1 MRNKI
6 ALIIILLFVL
16 AIQDTWVPFCEI
28 RGIMPCL
35 PLIYVVFIAL
45 FKGERYGLCFGAITG
60 LLMDLLAGKYLGLN
74 FLTVAL
80 AGFLVGRIMKNFYK
94 ANIFIPM
101 GSVALACVIYYPC
114 YLFLGVL
121 AGTGVPFWRN
131 IISYVPFAAVY
142 NTLLGMIFYVLTY
155 LIFERILKKNFFD

>member
-16 AIQDTWVPFCEI
+16 AIQDAWMPFHAI
-28 RGIMPCL
+28 RGVMPCL

-45 FKGERYGLCFGAITG
+45 FKGERYGLYFGAIVG
-60 LLMDLLAGKYLGLN
+60 LLMDLSVGKYLGLN
-74 FLTVAL
+74 LLAMTLT
-80 AGFLVGRIMKNFYK
+80 GFSVGRVMQNFYK
-94 ANIFIPM
+94 ANVFIPM

-114 YLFLGVL
+114 YLFLGVF
-121 AGTGVPFWRN
+121 AGTGVPFWKN
-131 IISYVPFAAVY
+131 IISYVPFATIY
-142 NTLLGMIFYVLTY
+142 NTLLGIIFYVLTY